1 MRLSGLSKLI
11 PDPDDVAT
19 PLRGIN
25 AYCEGEARGT
35 AYRPIRLEPCALR
48 RGPTMKAVRVIGR
61 QILNML
67 RRIELGIEHIDGI
80 VE

>member
-1 MRLSGLSKLI
+1 MI
-11 PDPDDVAT
+11 PDPDDVAA

-25 AYCEGEARGT
+25 AYREGEASGT
-35 AYRPIRLEPCALR
+35 AYRPIRLEPCTLH

-61 QILNML
+61 QILNLL
-67 RRIELGIEHIDGI
+67 RRIGHEIEHFDGI